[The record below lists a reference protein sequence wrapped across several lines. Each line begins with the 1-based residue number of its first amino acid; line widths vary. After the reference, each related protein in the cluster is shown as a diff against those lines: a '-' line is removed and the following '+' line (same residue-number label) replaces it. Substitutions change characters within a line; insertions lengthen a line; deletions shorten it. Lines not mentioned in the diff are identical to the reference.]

1 MNGRP
6 IFSGRVAPVTGASG
20 GIGGAIA
27 LRLAAAGADLA
38 LTYATHRDEASGSPA
53 APSTWAGG
61 HCSTRATLP
70 IPGCPPT

>member
-1 MNGRP
+1 MNGQP
-6 IFSGRVAPVTGASG
+6 IFSGRVALVTSASG

-27 LRLAAAGADLA
+27 LRLAAADLA
-38 LTYATHRDEASGSPA
+38 LTYATHRDEASGSPP